1 MVKQIIEHNE
11 LIAVRIPPG
20 DKWSLV
26 GDPKKEIFPT
36 LTDTL
41 EAFLQQTNFKG
52 SYRLDPMDSKLY
64 AIQSHEEEVVV
75 EEVKQFGLYGE
86 LEFKQ
91 GK

>member
-1 MVKQIIEHNE
+1 MSIRNVEHNE
-11 LIAVRIPPG
+11 LIAVRVPAG
-20 DKWSLV
+20 DRWKLV
-26 GDPKKEIFPT
+26 DDTQNIIHKT

-41 EAFLQQTNFKG
+41 EAFLHQTNFKG

-75 EEVKQFGLYGE
+75 EETKKFGLYGE